1 MRACDGS
8 LARVQANPKLEV
20 APTADGGFGFT
31 VKRVGFEQ
39 ELFHLQKL
47 VFSDQYISFT
57 TSLPADPTL
66 YGLGEHKTGIK
77 LTNGIRCFVAPASR
91 IVFWQC
97 GEVLMRRTAGASSI
111 FNTDDGASRGG
122 ARPHAGRA
130 EDCIASPPAAPRA
143 S

>member
-66 YGLGEHKTGIK
+66 YSLGEHKTGIK
-77 LTNGIRCFVAPASR
+77 LTNGV
-91 IVFWQC
+91 
-97 GEVLMRRTAGASSI
+97 SSI

-122 ARPHAGRA
+122 ARPHVGRA